1 MTQRTHARE
10 KPKRRVLVIHHND
23 RVRQDLAQGW
33 MKAGWDVFEAEGRE
47 DGLPLMFQ
55 LHPDLINLEVAT
67 GKEDAW
73 DALYSIRLLAM
84 TPVVVLTDGPP
95 PPDDLIIE
103 NSKVIVTSQPIPVP
117 KVISISKNFLK
128 SICAPS
134 LPDAVGSKEEHRA
147 GAG

>member
-10 KPKRRVLVIHHND
+10 KPKKRVLVIHHND
-23 RVRQDLAQGW
+23 RIRQDLAHGW

-55 LHPDLINLEVAT
+55 LRPDLINLEVAT

-117 KVISISKNFLK
+117 KVISISKHFLK
-128 SICAPS
+128 SICTQS
-134 LPDAVGSKEEHRA
+134 LPGAAGSIEEHRA